1 MVYFLEAAPKFED
14 PVLVAFATEATILR
28 VDETREVKRI
38 IVIDIFLRSF
48 YVQSKRSK

>member
-28 VDETREVKRI
+28 VDGTREVKRI